1 MSLTL
6 RDCHV
11 EAGVGVEG
19 IFRDRLIA
27 HFLIL
32 KSIIE
37 SKFNPRIDPEV
48 EIVLNFQVGD

>member
-1 MSLTL
+1 MVSDT
-6 RDCHV
+6 HIYHYIPG
-11 EAGVGVEG
+11 AGVDG

-37 SKFNPRIDPEV
+37 SKFNSRIDPEV